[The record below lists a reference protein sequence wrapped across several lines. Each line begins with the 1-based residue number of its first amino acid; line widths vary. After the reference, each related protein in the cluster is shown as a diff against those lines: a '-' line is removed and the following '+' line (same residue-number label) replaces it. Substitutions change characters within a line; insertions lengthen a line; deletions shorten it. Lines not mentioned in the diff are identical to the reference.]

1 MGACGST
8 RCAAPPRRG
17 QEVTAPTFRCS
28 AYEPPKRKGGIYGEK
43 VEIDSEA
50 GLILDEF
57 VFEGLVHI
65 EEMAEGYYFARV
77 GGYVFALRR
86 ERGKWHAMLKEVRR

>member
-1 MGACGST
+1 MS
-8 RCAAPPRRG
+8 
-17 QEVTAPTFRCS
+17 APTFRCS
-28 AYEPPKRKGGIYGEK
+28 AYEPPKRKGGMYGEK

-65 EEMAEGYYFARV
+65 EEMSDGYYFARV
-77 GGYVFALRR
+77 GEHVFALRR
-86 ERGKWHAMLKEVRR
+86 ERGKWHAMLKEVGR

>member
-1 MGACGST
+1 M
-8 RCAAPPRRG
+8 
-17 QEVTAPTFRCS
+17 TAPTFRCS
-28 AYEPPKRKGGIYGEK
+28 AYAPPKRKGGMYGQK

-65 EEMAEGYYFARV
+65 EEMSDGYYFARI
-77 GGYVFALRR
+77 GGYVFTLYRS
-86 ERGKWHAMLKEVRR
+86 RGKWRAKLKEFQ

>member
-1 MGACGST
+1 M
-8 RCAAPPRRG
+8 
-17 QEVTAPTFRCS
+17 TAPTFRCS
-28 AYEPPKRKGGIYGEK
+28 AYEPPKRKGGMYGEK

-50 GLILDEF
+50 GLVLDEF

-77 GGYVFALRR
+77 GEHVFTLYRA
-86 ERGKWHAMLKEVRR
+86 RGKWHAMLKEVGR

>member
-1 MGACGST
+1 MS
-8 RCAAPPRRG
+8 
-17 QEVTAPTFRCS
+17 APTFRCS
-28 AYEPPKRKGGIYGEK
+28 AYEPPKRKGGMYGQK

-77 GGYVFALRR
+77 GEHVFTLYRA
-86 ERGKWHAMLKEVRR
+86 RGKWPAILKEVGR